1 MNIGDR
7 IKNKRKSLNLTLKEL
22 GKKTGVSD
30 ATIQRYE
37 SGNISNIPSD
47 RVELIA
53 KALSTTPGYLMG
65 WEKDYNLDLEKI
77 KGITLFNRARQIP
90 IVGTIACG
98 TPIFADENLEGYFIA
113 DSSIRA
119 DFALK
124 CKGDSMIDAE
134 IYDGDTVFLKKTPD
148 VENGKIAAVL
158 IDNEATLKKVI
169 KTNDVIILQP
179 CNSNS
184 NLYKPILLDGKE
196 DTMILGEMV
205 GVYHPYKK

>member
-1 MNIGDR
+1 MNL
-7 IKNKRKSLNLTLKEL
+7 KQVSLERWL
-22 GKKTGVSD
+22 G
-30 ATIQRYE
+30 
-37 SGNISNIPSD
+37 
-47 RVELIA
+47 
-53 KALSTTPGYLMG
+53 
-65 WEKDYNLDLEKI
+65 
-77 KGITLFNRARQIP
+77 
-90 IVGTIACG
+90 
-98 TPIFADENLEGYFIA
+98 FI
-113 DSSIRA
+113 R
-119 DFALK
+119 L
-124 CKGDSMIDAE
+124 GRLV
-134 IYDGDTVFLKKTPD
+134 GDTVFLKKTPD

>member
-1 MNIGDR
+1 MGFIR
-7 IKNKRKSLNLTLKEL
+7 L
-22 GKKTGVSD
+22 GRLV
-30 ATIQRYE
+30 
-37 SGNISNIPSD
+37 
-47 RVELIA
+47 
-53 KALSTTPGYLMG
+53 
-65 WEKDYNLDLEKI
+65 
-77 KGITLFNRARQIP
+77 
-90 IVGTIACG
+90 
-98 TPIFADENLEGYFIA
+98 
-113 DSSIRA
+113 
-119 DFALK
+119 
-124 CKGDSMIDAE
+124 
-134 IYDGDTVFLKKTPD
+134 GDTVFLKKTPD

>member
-1 MNIGDR
+1 MKDINSTIS
-7 IKNKRKSLNLTLKEL
+7 NNLKEL
-22 GKKTGVSD
+22 MDSKKINNKELSKKLGVS
-30 ATIQRYE
+30 E
-37 SGNISNIPSD
+37 STVGKWLLKKSTPRMGVIEKISEIFNVNKSD
-47 RVELIA
+47 ILE
-53 KALSTTPGYLMG
+53 
-65 WEKDYNLDLEKI
+65 EKIELEKI